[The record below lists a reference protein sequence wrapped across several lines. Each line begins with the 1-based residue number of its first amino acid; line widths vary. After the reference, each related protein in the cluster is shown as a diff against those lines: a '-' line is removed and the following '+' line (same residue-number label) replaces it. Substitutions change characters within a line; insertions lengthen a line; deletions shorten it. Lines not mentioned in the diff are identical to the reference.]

1 MDNLSP
7 TYYYD
12 YESEAIQNLVAE
24 FRTDELSD
32 IEKAIGLYLK
42 VRDGWWYNPYIIS
55 LKKED
60 YRASWLMERTH
71 GHCIDKAIILIAGL
85 RALGI
90 PARINLAKVKN
101 HIAVDRLTELLG
113 TNELT
118 PHGNVTVFLDGKWVK
133 ATPAFNKDLCRMIS
147 VEPLEFDGENN
158 SIFQPFN
165 SAGTQFM
172 EYLDD
177 YGDFEDFPFDF
188 VIENMKS
195 NYPRVK
201 ELFGEDAEVF
211 DFRKIGSG
219 DS

>member
-24 FRTDELSD
+24 FRSDELSD
-32 IEKAIGLYLK
+32 KEKAIQLYLK
-42 VRDGWWYNPYIIS
+42 VRDGWWYNPYTIS

-60 YRASWLMERTH
+60 YRASWLVARKQ

-85 RALGI
+85 RALGL

-101 HIAVDRLTELLG
+101 HIAVDLLTELLG

-118 PHGNVTVFLDGKWVK
+118 PHGNVSIFLDGKWVK
-133 ATPAFNKDLCRMIS
+133 ATPAFNKDLCRVIN
-147 VEPLEFDGENN
+147 VEPLEFNGERD
-158 SIFQPFN
+158 SVFQTFN

-172 EYLDD
+172 EYLEN

-188 VIENMKS
+188 VVDNMKT
-195 NYPRVK
+195 NYPKIK

-211 DFRKIGSG
+211 DFRKVANR
-219 DS
+219 